1 MRRVFHHAVVLIAVF
16 ALVASAAAWRQCT
29 GLQMA
34 VAAADHVQ
42 HPHMTQSP
50 SGHDHAAMHH
60 QHGADDPA
68 PPAAPVMDDHGC
80 QKCCSMCMVAN
91 ALLPAVSSAAAL
103 KWTPVTFA
111 GMTDRRTGN
120 LVAVDPGIPK
130 RIV

>member
-1 MRRVFHHAVVLIAVF
+1 MRRVFHHVVVLIAVF

-34 VAAADHVQ
+34 VDASVHVQ
-42 HPHMTQSP
+42 HPHMAQSAG
-50 SGHDHAAMHH
+50 GHDHAAMHH
-60 QHGADDPA
+60 QHEAESPVSPA
-68 PPAAPVMDDHGC
+68 PAVDDHGC

-91 ALLPAVSSAAAL
+91 ALLPAVSRGAAL
-103 KWTPVTFA
+103 KWTSIMFA
-111 GMTDRRTGN
+111 GATERRTGN